1 MGVPGLLGGLVGEE
15 LLLLAVDD
23 VLAGVEV
30 ALVGADALAL
40 RDELV
45 PEDEGQVHRDADV
58 AGDEGDVVGLDGE
71 AGDEGVEV
79 LGDGHEHADEERDV
93 RAPDAEGRRVRHHV
107 VCEAL
112 RLARAHERDVRH
124 EDGDPG

>member
-1 MGVPGLLGGLVGEE
+1 MRVRGLLGGLVGEE

-30 ALVGADALAL
+30 ALVGPDALAL

-45 PEDEGQVHRDADV
+45 PEDEGEVDGDADV
-58 AGDEGDVVGLDGE
+58 PRDEGDVVRLDGE
-71 AGDEGVEV
+71 ARDEGVEV
-79 LGDGHEHADEERDV
+79 LGDGHQHAYEERDV
-93 RAPDAEGRRVRHHV
+93 RPPDSERRRVWHHV

-112 RLARAHERDVRH
+112 SLSCPHKRDMRH
-124 EDGDPG
+124 EDGDP